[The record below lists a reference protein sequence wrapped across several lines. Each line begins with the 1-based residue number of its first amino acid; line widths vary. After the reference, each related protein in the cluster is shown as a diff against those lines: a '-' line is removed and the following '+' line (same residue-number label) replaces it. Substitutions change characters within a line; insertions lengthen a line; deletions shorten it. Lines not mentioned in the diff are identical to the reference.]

1 MCNKSYSLCFVRSH
15 RLSYFYNKII
25 DLHWSMSSQIV
36 INKVTMFLAGFISLL
51 LSVTGFTGK
60 FIIFV
65 YNIC

>member
-1 MCNKSYSLCFVRSH
+1 
-15 RLSYFYNKII
+15 
-25 DLHWSMSSQIV
+25 MSSQIV